1 MKLLTKEIIKK
12 LPKLY
17 ATESIPL
24 TDKEVI
30 CKFFNPCGAGTWYV
44 LEGQEEDGDFIF
56 FGLVDLHE
64 KEFGY
69 FSLNELQSVKLPF
82 GLTIERDIHYATKK
96 IGYYW
101 KEA

>member
-1 MKLLTKEIIKK
+1 MKLLTKEILKK

-17 ATESIPL
+17 ATETIPL
-24 TDKEVI
+24 KDKEVV

-69 FSLNELQSVKLPF
+69 FSLNELQGLNLPF
-82 GLTIERDIHYATKK
+82 GLTIERDIHYSSKK
-96 IGYYW
+96 IACYW
-101 KEA
+101 N